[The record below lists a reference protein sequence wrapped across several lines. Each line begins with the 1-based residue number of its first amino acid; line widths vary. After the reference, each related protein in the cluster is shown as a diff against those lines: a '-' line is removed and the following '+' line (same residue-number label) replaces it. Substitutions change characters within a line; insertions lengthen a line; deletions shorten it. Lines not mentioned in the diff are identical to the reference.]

1 MKESLTR
8 MLGAAST
15 LLLIGLFVVAV
26 APASAGGVGDRI
38 TALEEELSQLKGE
51 QTQMREDALAA
62 KAKLPSFKYRPRG
75 GLTISA
81 ADKSWAVR
89 FRYRFHVH
97 MYNEFDGDD
106 ARGRASGDL
115 FFRRSRPTVAY
126 CWENCLY
133 TFTFGLDADTTN
145 QVTVQTASL
154 AINLQKLN
162 PNFPT
167 LFIHD
172 KGGQS
177 AWAVLRSSN
186 SSAFTEENEDLLA
199 DSNIDIFSHR
209 GIAVGWMAKKLGN
222 GDVTAYFEYIPC
234 AGCNK
239 NVVSDTD
246 HGQFFLKAGAR
257 PWRKGKNKWL
267 KKIKFGFVWK
277 TDSVDTR
284 HTRQTSAGSVAGG
297 ANRLRLRTYT
307 RRPARISVFDTS
319 RAGANRGIGDG
330 QHNFV
335 SYGAEWGAGPY
346 LLRVAGQTSKWASED
361 DVRKGVTNLGGVSG
375 RHWGIGNELFIWSPK
390 GAFTGSSSKAGSVLV
405 GYQFGRADASCGKG
419 ADCVPGDSKSSG
431 NHIRS
436 HDLSIWYF
444 VTPGMSVG
452 SWWTQFSTP
461 NMPTNQQQEIG
472 CSSGDANTR
481 VGKDCDWWM
490 WNLGLRADF

>member
-1 MKESLTR
+1 MKESLNR
-8 MLGAAST
+8 MLGAVST
-15 LLLIGLFVVAV
+15 LLLIGLFVVSV

-38 TALEEELSQLKGE
+38 TALEEELSQLKAE
-51 QTQMREDALAA
+51 QVQVREDALAA

-81 ADKSWAVR
+81 ADKSWSIR

-106 ARGRASGDL
+106 RRGRASGDL

-133 TFTFGLDADTTN
+133 TFTFSLDADTGN
-145 QVTVQTASL
+145 QIELQTTSL

-177 AWAVLRSSN
+177 AWYVLRSSN

-222 GDVTAYFEYIPC
+222 GDATFYVEYVPC

-246 HGQFFLKAGAR
+246 RGQLFLKAGAR

-267 KKIKFGFVWK
+267 KKIKFGMVWK

-284 HTRQTSAGSVAGG
+284 SARG
-297 ANRLRLRTYT
+297 NERLRLRTYT
-307 RRPARISVFDTS
+307 RRPARIAVFDTNT
-319 RAGANRGIGDG
+319 AGRIGDG
-330 QHNFV
+330 QHHFI

-361 DVRKGVTNLGGVSG
+361 DVRKKVIPGVGVNLGGVSG

-419 ADCVPGDSKSSG
+419 ADCVPGASTSSG
-431 NHIRS
+431 NHLRS
-436 HDLSIWYF
+436 HDFSIWYF
-444 VTPGMSVG
+444 VTAGMSVG
-452 SWWTQFSTP
+452 TWWTQFSTP
-461 NMPTNQQQEIG
+461 NMPTGDQVEIG
-472 CSSGDANTR
+472 CSSNTNTT
-481 VGKDCDWWM
+481 VGKDCDWWT